1 MANEARDGR
10 NVSGTEDGGW
20 DMHAGQPM
28 TAAEALRSMGNA
40 DGTGPLGPVP
50 AADASPGGDVGRTSR
65 AQPVNP
71 ETGTRVYG
79 LAPKPEAKR
88 RSHAPAVI
96 VAVVLAVLAVGG
108 VVLWGNRA
116 SLEPANETQA
126 QQPAAANEN
135 VEAPEPQIR
144 TVGAGDVLPRVS
156 SLAHGGTDVSLP
168 TEGTEVDVLGGRV
181 LVSYTTTEDADALL
195 SRLTGASA
203 ELAASL
209 SSSVLSD
216 SSTSE
221 GGVSQV
227 PAAATP
233 GAIATS
239 TDPSAASEFEG
250 LTLVARGSDGRVSA
264 AVTLSTDTGLGSAD
278 EAAILGAAD
287 SYAISGTTYA
297 ASGLSASG
305 VAQTKGAAPALLTG
319 EAITIDLALPRRQSS
334 SSNANGS
341 VSANRNAVSGANA
354 NASGSGTGNATSG
367 SSAGTTASGSNSR
380 RRNTAYA
387 GSGTG
392 STGGGTSSRGYSGYG
407 TGGGSSYPTSGGSA
421 SDGASSAAT
430 STDAGSS
437 TSASGT
443 GAAAGSSGAPDPG
456 SSATATGDGSAE

>member
-10 NVSGTEDGGW
+10 NVSGTEDGAW
-20 DMHAGQPM
+20 DMHARQPM

-334 SSNANGS
+334 PSNANGS
-341 VSANRNAVSGANA
+341 ISANRSAASGANA
-354 NASGSGTGNATSG
+354 NASGS
-367 SSAGTTASGSNSR
+367 SAGTTASDSNSR

-407 TGGGSSYPTSGGSA
+407 TGGESSYPTSGGSA

>member
-10 NVSGTEDGGW
+10 NVSGTEDGAW
-20 DMHAGQPM
+20 DMHARQPM

-239 TDPSAASEFEG
+239 TDPSAASEFAG

-334 SSNANGS
+334 PSNANGS
-341 VSANRNAVSGANA
+341 ISANRSAASGANA
-354 NASGSGTGNATSG
+354 NASGS
-367 SSAGTTASGSNSR
+367 SAGTTASDSNSR

-407 TGGGSSYPTSGGSA
+407 TGGESSYPTSGGSA
-421 SDGASSAAT
+421 SDGASSAAP

-456 SSATATGDGSAE
+456 SSAAATGDGSAE